1 MTPHPFP
8 VAPSNGSNSMQMPR
22 IVPPTLAAARWFKAH

>member
-1 MTPHPFP
+1 MTLQPFP
-8 VAPSNGSNSMQMPR
+8 VASPNGSNSTQMPR